1 MGRIVRER
9 LKSVRAYHDD
19 ALARVK
25 LRPCEEVFA
34 GLKHIARA
42 CGYKP
47 GWVAFKFKEIFASWP
62 NRLDHIQPEYP
73 SIELQ
78 EWVARAKEI
87 RSAEYSRE
95 KARAKRAA
103 SRVAE
108 SDASQ
113 SRSSGHP

>member
-1 MGRIVRER
+1 VGKINLLRPNR
-9 LKSVRAYHDD
+9 KSVRQCHDD

-25 LRPCEEVFA
+25 LRPCEEVYA
-34 GLKHIARA
+34 GLKHIARV

-47 GWVAFKFKEIFASWP
+47 GWCAFKFKEIFNSFP
-62 NRLDHIQPEYP
+62 SGLDHIQPEYP

-103 SRVAE
+103 ARVGEGA
-108 SDASQ
+108 AH
-113 SRSSGHP
+113 G